1 MSQHIP
7 IPVIQDSFSKGSQI
21 CALLGATNTGKTYKA
36 IERLLYYGSGI
47 IGLPLRL
54 LAREVYDQLVA
65 KVGVNKVALFTGEER
80 IEPIETC
87 IWVATVESM
96 PLQHRVPFLVVDEIQ
111 LASHPKRGHVFTDR
125 ILHARGT
132 VETWFLG
139 SDMMKS
145 VLEHLVPT
153 VQIYSFQR
161 FSKLIYDGQKPLH
174 RLPKRSAI
182 IAFSIKNLYELA
194 EEIRFLYG
202 GVSVVLGSLSPKA
215 RNAQV
220 QMFEKGEV
228 DYIVSTD
235 AIGMGLNL
243 DVRAVYFSSL
253 RKYDGQNYRDLHPWE
268 IGQIAGRA
276 GRYKRDGY
284 FGTLEESSE
293 KMRDW
298 LVEQVEQQSFSSL
311 SKIYYRNS
319 DLRFDNVEELC
330 VSLRRKASIPFL
342 YPSWNLID
350 ERSLHRLISQNH
362 IQRTLTNSSQIELL
376 WQVCNIPDYRQEAD
390 SNHVHLLEEVY
401 WRLSEDGI
409 LENYWLEDRIQQLQ
423 RKDGTLPQ
431 ILMRMSYL
439 RTIAY
444 IVHRDGW
451 VQDADNWRSLILEI
465 EEKLSS
471 CLHQRLTQTF
481 VDEKSSVRQRFEI
494 PQNISNEGA
503 DIFSSKGKLGY
514 ITNWS
519 FVVEPKA
526 IQIFGSANARR
537 SSRQI
542 AEKLYQE
549 FTNQQPKFFIQ
560 GYLICYFSQGIAQLS
575 KGHTLLQPKISIL
588 AMDLLSDTQRRN
600 LYQKAQEWFVD
611 EKKVFFDAMLPPQK
625 SDLLE
630 QISVRLQQGLGI
642 VPREDI
648 QELWKK
654 LSKKEKGILKR
665 HRIILG
671 RSHLIAKTA
680 FKKRFMNLRIAMLG
694 AFWEVSHIPDV
705 PSSVLLKNIIPKK
718 ITSRLGYVHIHPN
731 HIRMDIYERIIN
743 ELRRDAESL
752 QPCSWLGCKRE
763 EWERIRKE
771 ILKGQKKKQKSKY
784 TKKRSKK
791 KQSPKE
797 IEQSSFSIAIG
808 EISKMMGLDIADQ
821 SSSKS
826 KKKNNGKRH

>member
-1 MSQHIP
+1 
-7 IPVIQDSFSKGSQI
+7 
-21 CALLGATNTGKTYKA
+21 
-36 IERLLYYGSGI
+36 
-47 IGLPLRL
+47 
-54 LAREVYDQLVA
+54 
-65 KVGVNKVALFTGEER
+65 
-80 IEPIETC
+80 
-87 IWVATVESM
+87 
-96 PLQHRVPFLVVDEIQ
+96 
-111 LASHPKRGHVFTDR
+111 
-125 ILHARGT
+125 
-132 VETWFLG
+132 
-139 SDMMKS
+139 
-145 VLEHLVPT
+145 
-153 VQIYSFQR
+153 
-161 FSKLIYDGQKPLH
+161 
-174 RLPKRSAI
+174 
-182 IAFSIKNLYELA
+182 
-194 EEIRFLYG
+194 
-202 GVSVVLGSLSPKA
+202 
-215 RNAQV
+215 
-220 QMFEKGEV
+220 
-228 DYIVSTD
+228 
-235 AIGMGLNL
+235 
-243 DVRAVYFSSL
+243 
-253 RKYDGQNYRDLHPWE
+253 
-268 IGQIAGRA
+268 
-276 GRYKRDGY
+276 
-284 FGTLEESSE
+284 
-293 KMRDW
+293 
-298 LVEQVEQQSFSSL
+298 
-311 SKIYYRNS
+311 
-319 DLRFDNVEELC
+319 
-330 VSLRRKASIPFL
+330 
-342 YPSWNLID
+342 
-350 ERSLHRLISQNH
+350 
-362 IQRTLTNSSQIELL
+362 
-376 WQVCNIPDYRQEAD
+376 
-390 SNHVHLLEEVY
+390 
-401 WRLSEDGI
+401 
-409 LENYWLEDRIQQLQ
+409 
-423 RKDGTLPQ
+423 
-431 ILMRMSYL
+431 
-439 RTIAY
+439 
-444 IVHRDGW
+444 
-451 VQDADNWRSLILEI
+451 
-465 EEKLSS
+465 
-471 CLHQRLTQTF
+471 
-481 VDEKSSVRQRFEI
+481 
-494 PQNISNEGA
+494 
-503 DIFSSKGKLGY
+503 
-514 ITNWS
+514 
-519 FVVEPKA
+519 
-526 IQIFGSANARR
+526 
-537 SSRQI
+537 
-542 AEKLYQE
+542 
-549 FTNQQPKFFIQ
+549 
-560 GYLICYFSQGIAQLS
+560 LICYFSQGIAQLS